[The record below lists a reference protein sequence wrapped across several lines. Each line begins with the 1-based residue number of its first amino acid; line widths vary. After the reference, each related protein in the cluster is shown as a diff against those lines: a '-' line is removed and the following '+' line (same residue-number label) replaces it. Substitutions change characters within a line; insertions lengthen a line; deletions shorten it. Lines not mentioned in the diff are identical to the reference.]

1 MYNAITMQSCWQYDN
16 FPTGWGNRLSQ
27 FYGSLNPPEQFIV
40 GIGNPGAANVH
51 YRNYNDACDN
61 DGSVFQGDDVAPNP
75 PSNTAVKQRHHY
87 MLASG
92 MEYVSPL
99 ESQSSKAV
107 KRITLATRGGNINF
121 ADPLSWALEKDIIL
135 HKKSLNQTSN

>member
-1 MYNAITMQSCWQYDN
+1 
-16 FPTGWGNRLSQ
+16 
-27 FYGSLNPPEQFIV
+27 
-40 GIGNPGAANVH
+40 
-51 YRNYNDACDN
+51 
-61 DGSVFQGDDVAPNP
+61 
-75 PSNTAVKQRHHY
+75 

-121 ADPLSWALEKDIIL
+121 ADPSSWVLEKDIIL